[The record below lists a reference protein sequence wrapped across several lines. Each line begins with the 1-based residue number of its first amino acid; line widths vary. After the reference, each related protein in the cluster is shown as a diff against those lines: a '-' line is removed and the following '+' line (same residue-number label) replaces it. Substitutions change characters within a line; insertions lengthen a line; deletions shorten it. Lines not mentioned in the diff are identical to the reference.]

1 MVTVNGA
8 ARKAAGTVLLDYLT
22 AAGYNLGLNAA
33 ARNGE
38 IDPRARYGQT
48 VLEDGDTVEIVS
60 FVGGG

>member
-8 ARKAAGTVLLDYLT
+8 ARNAAGTVLLDYLT
-22 AAGYNLGLNAA
+22 GAGYSLGRIAV

-38 IDPRARYGQT
+38 IVPRARYGQT